1 MQISVNKTI
10 KIGIIGGIIGG
21 VIFGIIM
28 QMMGK
33 IAMIAGIMG
42 SSSLLSGWIIHMMIS
57 IIFGITF
64 GLLTSVIKN
73 RLVLTIVFGVGIW
86 IVGPL
91 VIMPIMM
98 GMGTNLLNA
107 FAPQQLMTLGT
118 HLFFSIIVAIA
129 FKICSK
135 NKHLKR

>member
-21 VIFGIIM
+21 IIFGIIM

-33 IAMIAGIMG
+33 IAMIAGMMG

-98 GMGTNLLNA
+98 GMRTNLLNA

-129 FKICSK
+129 FKICSI

>member
-1 MQISVNKTI
+1 MQFSVNKTI
-10 KIGIIGGIIGG
+10 KTGIIGGIIGG
-21 VIFGIIM
+21 IIFGIIM

-33 IAMIAGIMG
+33 IAMIAGMMG

-98 GMGTNLLNA
+98 GMRTNLLNA
-107 FAPQQLMTLGT
+107 FAPQQLMSLGT
-118 HLFFSIIVAIA
+118 HLFFSIIIAIA

-135 NKHLKR
+135 KQTS

>member
-10 KIGIIGGIIGG
+10 KIGIIGGIICMI
-21 VIFGIIM
+21 IFGIIM
-28 QMMGK
+28 QMIGK

-73 RLVLTIVFGVGIW
+73 RLVLTSHNCFWGWNLDSGSSCNHAYNDGDGNKPFKCFCSSAINDLRNSFVFLYNSCNCV
-86 IVGPL
+86 
-91 VIMPIMM
+91 
-98 GMGTNLLNA
+98 
-107 FAPQQLMTLGT
+107 
-118 HLFFSIIVAIA
+118 
-129 FKICSK
+129 
-135 NKHLKR
+135 